1 MIDFVTQ
8 LLTLKDPIIEYN
20 YNLIFVIVDRYTK
33 GAELIPF

>member
-1 MIDFVTQ
+1 MDFVTQ
-8 LLTLKDPIIEYN
+8 LPISKDPVIGYN